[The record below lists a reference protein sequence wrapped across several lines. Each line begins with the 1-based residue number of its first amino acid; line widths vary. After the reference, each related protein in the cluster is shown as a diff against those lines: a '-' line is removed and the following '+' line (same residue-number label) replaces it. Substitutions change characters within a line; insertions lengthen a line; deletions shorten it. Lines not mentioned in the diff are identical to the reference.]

1 MREET
6 RLASI
11 PHAQEALR
19 LFKVSTLNAAASGLN
34 TLESSM
40 DDETRKRVQL
50 IEQRIQRL
58 VPLGG
63 SAPTS
68 RVKEALLRGG
78 FSEGEV
84 NMALK
89 VLERRDEISLH
100 NERKTL
106 RRAK

>member
-1 MREET
+1 
-6 RLASI
+6 
-11 PHAQEALR
+11 
-19 LFKVSTLNAAASGLN
+19 
-34 TLESSM
+34 M
-40 DDETRKRVQL
+40 DADTRKRVQL

-63 SAPTS
+63 AAPTS

-84 NMALK
+84 NMAIK
-89 VLERRDEISLH
+89 VLERRDEISLQ

>member
-1 MREET
+1 
-6 RLASI
+6 
-11 PHAQEALR
+11 
-19 LFKVSTLNAAASGLN
+19 
-34 TLESSM
+34 M
-40 DDETRKRVQL
+40 DADTRKRVQL

-84 NMALK
+84 NMAIK
-89 VLERRDEISLH
+89 VLERRDEISLQ

>member
-1 MREET
+1 
-6 RLASI
+6 
-11 PHAQEALR
+11 
-19 LFKVSTLNAAASGLN
+19 
-34 TLESSM
+34 M
-40 DDETRKRVQL
+40 DAETRKRVQL

-68 RVKEALLRGG
+68 RVKEALLRAG
-78 FSEGEV
+78 FSEGEI
-84 NMALK
+84 NMAIK
-89 VLERRDEISLH
+89 VLERRDEISLN